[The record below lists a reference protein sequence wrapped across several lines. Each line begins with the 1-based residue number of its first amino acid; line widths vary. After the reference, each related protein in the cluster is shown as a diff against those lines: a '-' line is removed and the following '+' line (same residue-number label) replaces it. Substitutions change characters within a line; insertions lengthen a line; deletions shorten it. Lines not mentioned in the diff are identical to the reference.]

1 MQSLFFVDFVATR
14 RQCGGLSRIQ
24 IAAIVTMTIGMNF
37 LAIMMIGM
45 VAKGVI

>member
-1 MQSLFFVDFVATR
+1 MQDLLFVDLVATK
-14 RQCGGLSRIQ
+14 RQCGTLSHVQ

>member
-1 MQSLFFVDFVATR
+1 MQNILFVDLIASR
-14 RQCGGLSRIQ
+14 RQCNALSRVQ

-37 LAIMMIGM
+37 LAILMIGM